1 MSVARLLFVVL
12 HYGSVEDT
20 LACLATLAGQAE
32 ADTLVIDNGTPPAAA
47 AAIRAAHSGVELLRL
62 ERNLGWA
69 GGNNVGIRLG
79 LERGHLAIC
88 LLNNDTL
95 LPPGAARRLCEVL
108 DATGPAIVHPS
119 IRFADPAEGMQLDP
133 VHHVSA
139 VTDFRPSPLLAG
151 LYTMRSANGAC
162 MVVHRAVFERIGL
175 VDERFFLQLEEA
187 DLACRAERAG
197 LRLYCD
203 AHTVIVHTESA
214 AYGARRVPIK
224 TYYMTRNL
232 LLLSERNDRG
242 LAARLARL
250 RSLYWSVAN
259 TASRERPV
267 GGLGLLAWLV
277 SRDRFARAVRLGVL
291 HYLLRRFGQ
300 APEATRAA
308 LAGSDAAP
316 R

>member
-1 MSVARLLFVVL
+1 MARLLFVVL
-12 HYGSVEDT
+12 HYGSVADTIACVGTLLGQED
-20 LACLATLAGQAE
+20 
-32 ADTLVIDNGTPPAAA
+32 ADTLVIDNGSPPGAAG
-47 AAIRAAHSGVELLRL
+47 AIRAAHPGVELLRQ

-79 LERGHLAIC
+79 LERGHMAIC

-95 LPPGAARRLCEVL
+95 LPPGTARRLCEVL
-108 DATGPAIVHPS
+108 DVTGPAIVHPS

-133 VHHVSA
+133 VHHASP
-139 VTDFRPSPLLAG
+139 VTAFAASPLMAG

-162 MVVHRAVFERIGL
+162 MVVHREVFERIGL

-203 AHTVIVHTESA
+203 AASVIVHKESA
-214 AYGARRVPIK
+214 AYGARRLPIK

-232 LLLSERNDRG
+232 LLLSERHDRG

-250 RSLYWSVAN
+250 RPLYWSLAN
-259 TASRERPV
+259 TASRERRV
-267 GGLGLLAWLV
+267 GALGFVGWLV

-291 HYLLRRFGQ
+291 DYLLRRFGQ
-300 APEATRAA
+300 ASERTRAR
-308 LAGSDAAP
+308 LAGEGGP
-316 R
+316 GRG